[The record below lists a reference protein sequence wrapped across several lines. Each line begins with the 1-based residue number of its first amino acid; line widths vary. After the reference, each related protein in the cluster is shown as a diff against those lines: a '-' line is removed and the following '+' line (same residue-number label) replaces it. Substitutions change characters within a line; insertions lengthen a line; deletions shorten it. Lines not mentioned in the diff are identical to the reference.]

1 MGGLNEQPKDL
12 SVLEGFAKNK
22 IKERYPNLDI
32 LIKKVENQF
41 SFSFIRVNIDHYQG
55 TLLFDSFDDLE
66 DFVLEEKY
74 EALLEFAEKDLKGGF
89 SKN

>member
-1 MGGLNEQPKDL
+1 MRKTNKNYQPPIPLNECK
-12 SVLEGFAKNK
+12 K
-22 IKERYPNLDI
+22 I
-32 LIKKVENQF
+32 IKKVENQF